1 MRRLFDSKGSFL
13 IILLILSTICL
24 ISDFSLSSAL
34 AQSGD
39 EPASDSSDKS
49 DDDDTSDKGDQG
61 LAEDKPDESL
71 TKFDE
76 KTDYSTGTEVEIEKL
91 TDEQL
96 QALDKRLNDIK
107 EKVFESKSRLKLL
120 LDQLRMGSVSLNSL
134 SVLHTHD
141 VGATFKLESIQYTL
155 DGFVVY
161 HGVSNDKVDLE
172 KFDLTPVYEG
182 SVLPGEHMLV
192 VDMIFRGK
200 GFGIFSYLKRYLFK
214 VKSRYVFQ
222 VKEGDVVTIQ
232 VTSYD
237 DGSFLTSLKDRLKVR
252 FERK

>member
-1 MRRLFDSKGSFL
+1 MGRCFGSKDSVLITLTIFL
-13 IILLILSTICL
+13 GILSLLILF
-24 ISDFSLSSAL
+24 DPAAM
-34 AQSGD
+34 AQN
-39 EPASDSSDKS
+39 E
-49 DDDDTSDKGDQG
+49 DDGEDTSSSENTEGDTEKKAG
-61 LAEDKPDESL
+61 ENLAEDKPDESFAE
-71 TKFDE
+71 FDE
-76 KTDYSTGTEVEIEKL
+76 QADYSTGTEVEIEKL
-91 TDEQL
+91 TEEQM
-96 QALDKRLNDIK
+96 QALDERLGGIK

-141 VGATFKLESIQYTL
+141 VGATFKLESLKYTL

-161 HGVSNDKVDLE
+161 HGVSGDEIDLE
-172 KFDLTPVYEG
+172 KFESTPVYEG
-182 SVLPGEHMLV
+182 SLLPGEHMLV
-192 VDMIFRGK
+192 VDMIYRGK

-214 VKSRYVFQ
+214 VKSRYIFH
-222 VKEGDVVTIQ
+222 VKEGDVATIL

>member
-1 MRRLFDSKGSFL
+1 MRRCFESKDSPSIHWL
-13 IILLILSTICL
+13 ILLSVLCVSVLLSPAAMAEN
-24 ISDFSLSSAL
+24 DEDKNDASS
-34 AQSGD
+34 GEKTEEETGKND
-39 EPASDSSDKS
+39 EE
-49 DDDDTSDKGDQG
+49 G
-61 LAEDKPDESL
+61 LAAEKPDESFAE
-71 TKFDE
+71 FDE
-76 KTDYSTGTEVEIEKL
+76 QADYSTGTEVEIEKL
-91 TDEQL
+91 TDAQMN
-96 QALDKRLNDIK
+96 ALEERLSGIR

-134 SVLHTHD
+134 SMQHTHD
-141 VGATFKLESIQYTL
+141 VGATFKLESMKYTL

-161 HGVSNDKVDLE
+161 HGVSSDELDLE
-172 KFDLTPVYEG
+172 KFEATPVYEG
-182 SVLPGEHMLV
+182 SLLPGEHMLV

-214 VKSRYVFQ
+214 VKSRYVFHVQ
-222 VKEGDVVTIQ
+222 EGDVATIL